1 MAENNDTVKRCKQC
15 GKILVSESLLGLCP
29 KCADKDKRGAA
40 KVMAVFAIAAPIIK
54 NNWKHVEGLIKAVI
68 KK

>member
-1 MAENNDTVKRCKQC
+1 MSNHDAVKRCKQC
-15 GKILVSESLLGLCP
+15 GKILVSESKLGLCP

-40 KVMAVFAIAAPIIK
+40 EAIGGLALAVTIIK
-54 NNWKHVEGLIKAVI
+54 IAWKPVKGLLKAII